1 MARKTHVSSTPD
13 KQSAT
18 KDTPTNLRFD
28 EAYEKLKTGVS
39 RLRST
44 TLDNI
49 DDLVPLVEETTKA
62 YKDCA
67 VRLDAVEEMLSKA
80 LGKKKTE

>member
-1 MARKTHVSSTPD
+1 MARKTHVSSSSD
-13 KQSAT
+13 KKSVE
-18 KDTPTNLRFD
+18 KDLTQAQRFD
-28 EAYEKLKTGVS
+28 EAYEKLKTGVT

-67 VRLDAVEEMLSKA
+67 VRLDAVEDMLKKA
-80 LGKKKTE
+80 LGQKAE